1 MSLEAMHS
9 RFNTPLCILRREN
22 NEFAQGWVESLRF
35 FSLLSHRLCV
45 RDVFTCQ
52 RLKTSCQQQAE
63 KQTAQRQE
71 CVLQHA
77 GRERERERVNE
88 GVRAREHRA
97 GGTLSVSQTALK
109 SLSGRAAV
117 F

>member
-1 MSLEAMHS
+1 MKCGAYSPHQCQVKPVRAGKVPLIREAEGEEEE
-9 RFNTPLCILRREN
+9 L
-22 NEFAQGWVESLRF
+22 
-35 FSLLSHRLCV
+35 
-45 RDVFTCQ
+45 
-52 RLKTSCQQQAE
+52 
-63 KQTAQRQE
+63 
-71 CVLQHA
+71 
-77 GRERERERVNE
+77 ERVNE